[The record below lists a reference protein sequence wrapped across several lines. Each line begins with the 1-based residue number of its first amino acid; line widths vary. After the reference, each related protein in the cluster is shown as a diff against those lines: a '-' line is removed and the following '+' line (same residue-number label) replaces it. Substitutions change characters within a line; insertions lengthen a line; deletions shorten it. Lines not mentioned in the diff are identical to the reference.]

1 MNEVTVDTGE
11 ANAPIQAGITYNGSI
26 NTSGSIDLQTP
37 IHISPDGL
45 LYNPPPGSK
54 VGRQLKIPLKGMAT
68 STQYNLSGIGGGER
82 STHKAFGIKMF
93 S

>member
-1 MNEVTVDTGE
+1 MYSEPRKKMNEVTVDTGE

-45 LYNPPPGSK
+45 LYNPSPYNLLPLQTSSSSTWLK
-54 VGRQLKIPLKGMAT
+54 GRQTLENTL
-68 STQYNLSGIGGGER
+68 ER
-82 STHKAFGIKMF
+82 HGHFYPV
-93 S
+93 